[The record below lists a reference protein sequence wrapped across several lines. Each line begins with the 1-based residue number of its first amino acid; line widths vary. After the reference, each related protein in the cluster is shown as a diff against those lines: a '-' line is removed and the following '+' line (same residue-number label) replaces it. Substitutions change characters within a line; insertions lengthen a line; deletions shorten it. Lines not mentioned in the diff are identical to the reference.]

1 MEAEDQTRYEVYVQ
15 LQQERSIA
23 CGSDVGHNMRKEAW
37 ERIDVLLD
45 WLIDINAIGTLIEV
59 KTV

>member
-1 MEAEDQTRYEVYVQ
+1 MEHPEQTKYEIFTQ

-23 CGSDVGHNMRKEAW
+23 CGADVGHNMRKEAW
-37 ERIDVLLD
+37 NRIDVLLD

-59 KTV
+59 EAV